1 MARKA
6 KDNSAGKETLYDWI
20 LGEINFF
27 EGFDY
32 GDTALI
38 MAPSTQNQFRHEMA
52 ETETGITLN
61 SIPVIV
67 DKRMKY
73 GAVQLTTRFNAE
85 MEGLLP

>member
-1 MARKA
+1 MPRKTG
-6 KDNSAGKETLYDWI
+6 DNRAGKTTLYDWI

-38 MAPSTQNQFRHEMA
+38 MAPSTQNQYKDEMV
-52 ETETGITLN
+52 ETENGFALN
-61 SIPVIV
+61 GIPVIV

-73 GAVQLTTRFNAE
+73 GAVQITTRFNAE
-85 MEGLLP
+85 IEGLL